1 MEHEFDTCVHSGM
14 IALGKS
20 EIQILM
26 ISCTALLFPNF
37 LLPHLVF
44 EFYDYPSQEIIDQY
58 FVLPLD

>member
-37 LLPHLVF
+37 LLLHLVF